1 MINRGIAFLSL
12 VLILCV
18 PVLAYSGGN
27 PAGQP
32 FESLQKQIDTLTRQ
46 LGDIADRFTPPAIFY
61 TLSCLNPFEVNLEL
75 TVIDDKEIAYY
86 AIQKQGG
93 DPPFNIITFVEPGLT
108 SASYS
113 LLIGV
118 GDDDQKYLLIASDTY
133 GNVSKYL
140 LQINPDICVT
150 PCPPGQICPQ

>member
-46 LGDIADRFTPPAIFY
+46 LGDIADRFTPTSNFLY
-61 TLSCLNPFEVNLEL
+61 TL
-75 TVIDDKEIAYY
+75 
-86 AIQKQGG
+86 
-93 DPPFNIITFVEPGLT
+93 
-108 SASYS
+108 
-113 LLIGV
+113 LLKSFRG
-118 GDDDQKYLLIASDTY
+118 K
-133 GNVSKYL
+133 
-140 LQINPDICVT
+140 P
-150 PCPPGQICPQ
+150 

>member
-1 MINRGIAFLSL
+1 MINRGIAFLTL
-12 VLILCV
+12 ALILCV
-18 PVLAYSGGN
+18 PMLAYSGEN

-32 FESLQKQIDTLTRQ
+32 FQSLQKQIDTLTRQ
-46 LGDIADRFTPPAIFY
+46 LGNIADRFTPPAISYGLF
-61 TLSCLNPFEVNLEL
+61 CENFFEAILEL

-93 DPPFNIITFVEPGLT
+93 DPPLNIMTFVEPGLT
-108 SASYS
+108 SAKYS

-118 GDDDQKYLLIASDTY
+118 GDVDQKYLLIASDTY

-140 LQINPDICVT
+140 LQINPDICFT